1 MSASPGY
8 FAVFHIPIL
17 RGRDF
22 TDQDTG
28 SAPGVVLIN
37 ETMKKKFWPKG
48 DPVGQQLLIGKGV
61 GPQFT
66 EPARQ
71 IIGIVGDIRDG
82 GLNNDPRPLMI
93 VPSAQVT
100 DGMTALNANIGPM
113 VWLVRTHGDP
123 HQYSSAITDQLR
135 QASGGFPVARVR
147 PMSEVVVQ
155 STAREDFN
163 MLLLTIF
170 GASALIL
177 AAIGIYGLMAYSV
190 QQRTQEIGIRMS
202 LGADRAAIRKLV
214 IWHGMRLALVG
225 VAVGVAASFGLTR
238 LIASFLF
245 GVKSWDPLVFISVPI
260 VLSFVALMAVWVP
273 ATRASKFDPMQAL
286 RVE

>member
-1 MSASPGY
+1 M
-8 FAVFHIPIL
+8 
-17 RGRDF
+17 
-22 TDQDTG
+22 
-28 SAPGVVLIN
+28 
-37 ETMKKKFWPKG
+37 EKEFWPKG
-48 DPVGQQLLIGKGV
+48 DAVGQQLLIGKGV

-66 EPARQ
+66 EAARQ
-71 IIGIVGDIRDG
+71 IIGVVGDIRDG

-93 VPSAQVT
+93 VPSTQVT
-100 DGMTALNANIGPM
+100 DGMTALNSNIGPM

-123 HQYSSAITDQLR
+123 HQYVAAITDQLR

-170 GASALIL
+170 GASALVL

-225 VAVGVAASFGLTR
+225 VAIGVAASFGLTR

-245 GVKSWDPLVFISVPI
+245 GVKSWDPIVFISVPI
-260 VLSFVALMAVWVP
+260 VLSFVALMAVWLP
-273 ATRASKFDPMQAL
+273 ATRASKLDPMQAL
-286 RVE
+286 RVD